1 MSSDDPV
8 PDSGRICVLASSLL
22 ITVTIEEAADLT
34 GDEIHIHP
42 GGQGFWVARMI
53 AHLGEQATIC
63 APIGGEAGRVL
74 AALVPQDSLE
84 LRPVWLSDESPVFVH
99 DRRSGERR
107 LLAETP
113 DRELH
118 RHQIDDLFSATL
130 ETAIGAGIC
139 VVTGSDG
146 KPRLPDSFYRR
157 LANDLAATEVRV
169 LGDFHGED
177 LGAYL
182 DGGPLEMLKV
192 SKEDLL
198 SDGLIASGEEAEV
211 AAAISK
217 LRARGAEGVVVSG
230 GEGPSLAVIDD
241 GWYRVTQPGLAVVD
255 HRGSGDSMTAGLAV
269 AALRRLGPEEM
280 LRLGCGAGA
289 ANAVRRGL
297 GNAEAGLISELA
309 RMVEVEK
316 LEGGTYET

>member
-1 MSSDDPV
+1 MSIHDPASDP
-8 PDSGRICVLASSLL
+8 GRICVLASSLL

-53 AHLGEQATIC
+53 ARLGERATVC

-74 AALVPQDSLE
+74 AALVPQPSLE
-84 LRPVWLSDESPVFVH
+84 LRPVWLTDESAVFVH

-139 VVTGSDG
+139 VVTGGDG

-157 LANDLAATEVRV
+157 LANDLAATGVRV
-169 LGDFHGED
+169 LGDLHGED
-177 LGAYL
+177 LDAFL
-182 DGGPLEMLKV
+182 EGGPLEVLKV
-192 SKEDLL
+192 SQEDLL
-198 SDGLIASGEEAEV
+198 SDGLIASGDEEEIT
-211 AAAISK
+211 AAISK
-217 LRARGAEGVVVSG
+217 LRTRGAAAVVVSG
-230 GEGPSLAVIDD
+230 GKGPSLASIDD
-241 GWYRVTQPGLAVVD
+241 VWYRATQPGLAVAD

-269 AALRRLGPEEM
+269 ATLRGFGPEEM
-280 LRLGCGAGA
+280 LRLGCAAGA

-297 GNAEAGLISELA
+297 GNAEAGLIAELA

-316 LEGGTYET
+316 LEGGGDGA